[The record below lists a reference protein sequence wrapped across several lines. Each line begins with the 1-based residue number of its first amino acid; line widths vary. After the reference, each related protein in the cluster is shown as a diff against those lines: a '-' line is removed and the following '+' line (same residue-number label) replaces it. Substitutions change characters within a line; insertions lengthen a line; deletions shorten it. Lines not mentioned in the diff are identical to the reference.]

1 MSQILPGLFLGDIE
15 NAKNKET
22 LDYINVKYI
31 LQVTNSCKPF
41 FPEVRK
47 NSFSLVTTI
56 LGLCI

>member
-22 LDYINVKYI
+22 LDFIKVRYI

-41 FPEVRK
+41 FPEVRTENIFLK
-47 NSFSLVTTI
+47 NP
-56 LGLCI
+56 